1 MNLDSGLLEI
11 STEVCQSDLS
21 KLNEKVQ
28 SLGTVLAEADQLIK
42 EIADMKIAVEVTL
55 ILR

>member
-1 MNLDSGLLEI
+1 MSLDSGLLEI

>member
-1 MNLDSGLLEI
+1 MSLDSSLLEI
-11 STEVCQSDLS
+11 SAEVCPSDLS

-28 SLGTVLAEADQLIK
+28 RLGAVLAEADQLIK
-42 EIADMKIAVEVTL
+42 EIADMKIAVEVTP

>member
-1 MNLDSGLLEI
+1 MSLDSGLLEI
-11 STEVCQSDLS
+11 SVEVCPSDLS

-28 SLGTVLAEADQLIK
+28 RLGTVLAEADQLIK
-42 EIADMKIAVEVTL
+42 ELADMKIAVEVTQ

>member
-11 STEVCQSDLS
+11 STEVCQSDIS

-28 SLGTVLAEADQLIK
+28 SLGAVLAEADQLIK

>member
-28 SLGTVLAEADQLIK
+28 SLGAVLAEADQLIK

>member
-11 STEVCQSDLS
+11 STEVCQGDLS

-28 SLGTVLAEADQLIK
+28 SLGAVLAEADQLIK

>member
-28 SLGTVLAEADQLIK
+28 GLGAVLAEADQLIK

>member
-1 MNLDSGLLEI
+1 MSLDSGLLEI
-11 STEVCQSDLS
+11 STEVCPSDLS

-28 SLGTVLAEADQLIK
+28 RLDTVLAEADQLIK

>member
-28 SLGTVLAEADQLIK
+28 SLGAVLAEADQLIK
-42 EIADMKIAVEVTL
+42 EIADKKIAVEVTL
-55 ILR
+55 IVR